1 MVLLRHKEYNQNM
14 SYQFPPKLD
23 ELVKRQMAV
32 GNFDS
37 EDELLM
43 VALRTLEEE
52 QADWAAVEESLK
64 TLDEG
69 EQGLPLDEAFDAIR
83 QRHNIP
89 QDA

>member
-83 QRHNIP
+83 QRHNIT